1 MAKRILLRK
10 FDLGD
15 GCCAPNTGGCI
26 FATRAMSMSHEA
38 PVPKKLHRPCGEL
51 LREILPKR
59 IVVIDGAMGT
69 MIQRYKLQEEDF
81 RGDVFP
87 DHPKDLRG
95 NNDLLVL
102 TRPHIIEEIHYQYLK
117 AGADMVET
125 NTFSGTF
132 IAQEDYKLGHWAR
145 KINVEAAK
153 VARKACDKV
162 EQEEGRKC
170 FVAGAVGPTN
180 RTASIS
186 PSVEDPGARNTSFDE
201 LVKAYTEQCE
211 GLIDG
216 GIDVLLVET
225 IFDTLNAK
233 AALYAID
240 VLREKYSKIADDAKM
255 AGDAERA
262 DIFYAR
268 ADMPLIISGTIV
280 DLSGRTLSGQTGE
293 AFYISVVHS
302 KPLAVGLNCALG
314 ADQMKPFLK
323 RLADM
328 AECYV
333 SCYPNAG
340 LPNAMGG
347 YDEKPEDLAK
357 AIRGFAREGLI
368 NIVGG
373 CCGTT
378 PDHIGAIAKH
388 VKGVEPRLPQ
398 PKCPYMRISG
408 LEPLILTPERGFI
421 NIGERCNIAGSRR
434 FKNLILKGK
443 FDEALEVARKQVE
456 EGAIVVDVNMDD
468 GLLDGYAAM
477 SRFLRLAVTEPE
489 ISKAPFMIDS
499 SKFGIILEGLKVVQ
513 GKCIVNSISL
523 KGGEDEFLAQAR
535 EIKRHGAAVVVM
547 AFDEQGQAADRDSKI
562 RICTRAYRLLVDKI
576 DFPPEDIIFDPNI
589 LTIATGIDEHNNYA
603 VDFIEATRVIKNTLP
618 GAKISGGLSN
628 LSFSFRGLEHIRESM
643 HSAFLYYAIQA
654 GMDMAIVNAGA
665 LVVYDD
671 IPKDLLVLLEDAI
684 LNKHPQATEKL
695 LERAEKER
703 SELDEKKK
711 DGKVVKDAQ
720 EWRSLEVED
729 RLSHALIKGLV
740 EFIDEDVE
748 EARSKYA
755 RPLHVIEGPLM
766 KGMSIVGDLF
776 GKGKMFLPQVI
787 KSARV
792 MKKAVAYLIPF
803 MEKEKEETKSR
814 LEAEGE
820 DCSGGRDDGYA
831 GTVLMAT
838 VKGDVH
844 DIGKNIVGVV
854 LGCNNY
860 KIVDLGVMC
869 PCETILE
876 AAIREKADVIGLSG
890 LITPSLD
897 EMVHVAREMEK
908 RGFKTPLL
916 IGGATTSKM
925 HTAVK
930 ISPRYNGP
938 AIHVLDASKA
948 VVVVSSLLDEN
959 ARDDYVEEIKEE
971 YDEMRHDHYQ
981 SLENR
986 KYLSL
991 EAARAKNFKIDW
1003 ETLRVPNPPTFL
1015 GTRALNNF
1023 PLRDL
1028 VPYIDWNP
1036 FFQVWQIRGRYPNR
1050 GYPKVFN
1057 DETVGEQALNLFNE
1071 AQEMLEQIIS
1081 RNAMEARGIIG
1092 FYPANSTLDDD
1103 IILYSDDS
1111 RKSELSRLRTLRQ
1124 QAENDAPTDPYL
1136 AMSDFVAPESTGL
1149 KDHVGMFAVG
1159 IFGAEELCAQYER

>member
-1 MAKRILLRK
+1 M
-10 FDLGD
+10 
-15 GCCAPNTGGCI
+15 
-26 FATRAMSMSHEA
+26 
-38 PVPKKLHRPCGEL
+38 
-51 LREILPKR
+51 
-59 IVVIDGAMGT
+59 
-69 MIQRYKLQEEDF
+69 
-81 RGDVFP
+81 
-87 DHPKDLRG
+87 
-95 NNDLLVL
+95 
-102 TRPHIIEEIHYQYLK
+102 
-117 AGADMVET
+117 
-125 NTFSGTF
+125 
-132 IAQEDYKLGHWAR
+132 
-145 KINVEAAK
+145 
-153 VARKACDKV
+153 
-162 EQEEGRKC
+162 
-170 FVAGAVGPTN
+170 
-180 RTASIS
+180 
-186 PSVEDPGARNTSFDE
+186 
-201 LVKAYTEQCE
+201 
-211 GLIDG
+211 
-216 GIDVLLVET
+216 
-225 IFDTLNAK
+225 
-233 AALYAID
+233 
-240 VLREKYSKIADDAKM
+240 
-255 AGDAERA
+255 
-262 DIFYAR
+262 
-268 ADMPLIISGTIV
+268 
-280 DLSGRTLSGQTGE
+280 SGRTLSGQTGE
-293 AFYISVVHS
+293 AFYISVAHS
-302 KPLAVGLNCALG
+302 KPLAIGLNCALG
-314 ADQMKPFLK
+314 ADQMKPFLQ

-357 AIRGFAREGLI
+357 AIRGFAKEGLI

-378 PDHIGAIAKH
+378 PDHIQAIATY
-388 VKGVEPRLPQ
+388 VKGVQPRAPQ
-398 PKCPYMRISG
+398 PKCPYMRLSG
-408 LEPLILTPERGFI
+408 LEPLILTPEKGFI
-421 NIGERCNIAGSRR
+421 NVGERCNIAGSRR

-443 FDEALEVARKQVE
+443 YDEALEVARKQVE
-456 EGAIVVDVNMDD
+456 EGAMVVDVNMDD

-489 ISKAPFMIDS
+489 ISKVPFMIDS
-499 SKFGIILEGLKVVQ
+499 SKYGIILEGLKVVQ

-547 AFDEQGQAADRDSKI
+547 AFDEQGQAATKDDKI

-603 VDFIEATRVIKNTLP
+603 VDFIEATRVIKQTLP
-618 GAKISGGLSN
+618 GAKVSGGLSN
-628 LSFSFRGLEHIRESM
+628 LSFSFRGLENIRESM
-643 HSAFLYYAIQA
+643 HSAFLFYAIQA

-671 IPKDLLVLLEDAI
+671 IPKDLLILLEDAI
-684 LNKHPQATEKL
+684 LNRNKQATEKL

-703 SELDEKKK
+703 TELDEKKK
-711 DGKVVKDAQ
+711 GGGKVSKDAQ
-720 EWRSLEVED
+720 EWRSLPVD
-729 RLSHALIKGLV
+729 QRLAHALIKGLV
-740 EFIDEDVE
+740 EFIDQDVE
-748 EARSKYA
+748 EARHMFS

-766 KGMSIVGDLF
+766 KGMSVVGDLF

-803 MEKEKEETKSR
+803 MEKEKEEMKSR
-814 LEAEGE
+814 NEGE
-820 DCSGGRDDGYA
+820 DCGRDDGYT

-860 KIVDLGVMC
+860 KVVDIGVMC

-897 EMVHVAREMEK
+897 EMVHVAKQMEK
-908 RGFKTPLL
+908 QGFRIPLL

-930 ISPRYNGP
+930 IAPRYTGP

-959 ARDDYVEEIKEE
+959 SQDDFVEEIREE
-971 YDEMRHDHYQ
+971 YDEMRHDHYA

-986 KYLSL
+986 KYLPL
-991 EAARAKNFKIDW
+991 EVARAKSFKIDW
-1003 ETLRVPNPPTFL
+1003 DTAGIPVPPSFI
-1015 GTRALNNF
+1015 GTKVFNQF

-1057 DETVGEQALNLFNE
+1057 DETVGEQARTLFNE
-1071 AQEMLEQIIS
+1071 AQEMLEQIIA

-1092 FYPANSTLDDD
+1092 FYPANSNAEDD
-1103 IILYSDDS
+1103 IILYSDTS
-1111 RKSELSRLRTLRQ
+1111 RKVEAARLRTLRQ
-1124 QAENDAPTDPYL
+1124 QAENDAPTDPYY

-1149 KDHVGMFAVG
+1149 QDHVGMFAVG
-1159 IFGAEELCAQYER
+1159 VFGAEELCAQYER

>member
-1 MAKRILLRK
+1 M
-10 FDLGD
+10 
-15 GCCAPNTGGCI
+15 T
-26 FATRAMSMSHEA
+26 HEA
-38 PVPKKLHRPCGEL
+38 PAPAKLHVPTGAL
-51 LREILPKR
+51 LREILPNR
-59 IVVIDGAMGT
+59 VMVIDGAMGT

-87 DHPKDLRG
+87 NHTKDLRG

-117 AGADMVET
+117 AGADIVET

-132 IAQEDYKLGHWAR
+132 IAQEDYQLGQWAR

-153 VARKACDKV
+153 VARRAAERV
-162 EQEEGRKC
+162 EKEENRKC

-186 PSVEDPGARNTSFDE
+186 PSVEDPGARNTNFDE

-211 GLIDG
+211 GLVDG
-216 GIDVLLVET
+216 GIDLFLVET

-240 VLREKYSKIADDAKM
+240 VLREKYTKLFEECKNS
-255 AGDAERA
+255 GDVENAEAYR
-262 DIFYAR
+262 AR

-280 DLSGRTLSGQTGE
+280 DMSGRTLSGQTGE
-293 AFYISVVHS
+293 AFYISVAHS
-302 KPLAVGLNCALG
+302 KPLAIGLNCALG
-314 ADQMKPFLK
+314 ADQMKPFLQ

-357 AIRGFAREGLI
+357 AIRGFAKEGLI

-378 PDHIGAIAKH
+378 PDHIHAIATY
-388 VKGVEPRLPQ
+388 VKGVQPRAPQ
-398 PKCPYMRISG
+398 PKCPYMRLSG
-408 LEPLILTPERGFI
+408 LEPLILTPEKGFI
-421 NIGERCNIAGSRR
+421 NVGERCNIAGSRR

-443 FDEALEVARKQVE
+443 YDEALEVARKQVE
-456 EGAIVVDVNMDD
+456 EGAMVVDVNMDD

-489 ISKAPFMIDS
+489 ISKVPFMIDS
-499 SKFGIILEGLKVVQ
+499 SKYGIILEGLKVVQ

-547 AFDEQGQAADRDSKI
+547 AFDEQGQAATKDDKI

-603 VDFIEATRVIKNTLP
+603 VDFIEATRVIKQTLP
-618 GAKISGGLSN
+618 GAKVSGGLSN
-628 LSFSFRGLEHIRESM
+628 LSFSFRGLENIRESM
-643 HSAFLYYAIQA
+643 HSAFLFYAIQA

-671 IPKDLLVLLEDAI
+671 IPKDLLILLEDAI
-684 LNKHPQATEKL
+684 LNRNKQATEKL

-703 SELDEKKK
+703 TELDEKKK
-711 DGKVVKDAQ
+711 GGGKVSKDAQ
-720 EWRSLEVED
+720 EWRSLPVD
-729 RLSHALIKGLV
+729 QRLAHALIKGLV
-740 EFIDEDVE
+740 EFIDQDVE
-748 EARSKYA
+748 EARHMFS

-766 KGMSIVGDLF
+766 KGMSVVGDLF

-803 MEKEKEETKSR
+803 MEKEKEEMKSR
-814 LEAEGE
+814 NEGE
-820 DCSGGRDDGYA
+820 DCGRDDGYT

-860 KIVDLGVMC
+860 KVVDIGVMC

-897 EMVHVAREMEK
+897 EMVHVAKQMEK
-908 RGFKTPLL
+908 QGFRIPLL

-930 ISPRYNGP
+930 IAPRYTGP

-959 ARDDYVEEIKEE
+959 SQDDFVEEIREE
-971 YDEMRHDHYQ
+971 YDEMRHDHYA

-986 KYLSL
+986 KYLPL
-991 EAARAKNFKIDW
+991 EVARAKSFKIDW
-1003 ETLRVPNPPTFL
+1003 DTAGIPVPPSFI
-1015 GTRALNNF
+1015 GTKVFNQF

-1057 DETVGEQALNLFNE
+1057 DETVGEQARTLFNE
-1071 AQEMLEQIIS
+1071 AQEMLEQIIA

-1092 FYPANSTLDDD
+1092 FYPANSNAEDD
-1103 IILYSDDS
+1103 IILYSDTS
-1111 RKSELSRLRTLRQ
+1111 RKVEAARLRTLRQ
-1124 QAENDAPTDPYL
+1124 QAENDAPTDPYY

-1149 KDHVGMFAVG
+1149 QDHVGMFAVG
-1159 IFGAEELCAQYER
+1159 VFGAEELCAQYER